1 MPINFAC
8 FSMFLLSASCGL
20 ERWVQEDLR
29 IDYDEF
35 IETNRLYPWILKPA
49 EKFRRKIRNVTFGDD
64 W

>member
-1 MPINFAC
+1 
-8 FSMFLLSASCGL
+8 
-20 ERWVQEDLR
+20 VQEDLR